1 MHHAYFHAFQD
12 VRDLAGEQE
21 FPWSTETN
29 DGTDM
34 GPWDTMDTQVLDEE
48 AKEGIAYD
56 APSADGAG
64 GCGDEHSPVEKSC
77 FFFFAEPQWKLP
89 TNLMID
95 IDIHWSSFWP
105 TSQ

>member
-1 MHHAYFHAFQD
+1 
-12 VRDLAGEQE
+12 
-21 FPWSTETN
+21 
-29 DGTDM
+29 M

-77 FFFFAEPQWKLP
+77 FFFFFCGTAVEATHKSH
-89 TNLMID
+89 D
-95 IDIHWSSFWP
+95 
-105 TSQ
+105 